1 MIRSNTHAFEILE
14 SPQPLIPYEAIRYL
28 YDQEPSEDIRTKVYY
43 WIENAY
49 NDALFPDTDELVTEA
64 PVWFGIIAENY
75 IEEDLIDPVID
86 LFTKVDDDWDLLNE
100 QGVVLIHK
108 LCENL
113 GDLAVEKFLNKI
125 LQQISIQSKL
135 PYLYLFECFKYVNP
149 DKFSNQVLALL
160 ETRSYWMTAL
170 LGMLPD
176 IQFSQK
182 LHSDLLE
189 KLMEKLSLIRL
200 EYETMDDYDHIDA
213 DILTE
218 INDCQNA
225 LSTADY
231 PNNLDDSYSRDEWE
245 THYRRF
251 ERQRL
256 NFINK
261 EERQAPTPVSIP
273 KKISRNA
280 PCPCGSGKK
289 YKRCCL

>member
-135 PYLYLFECFKYVNP
+135 PYL
-149 DKFSNQVLALL
+149 
-160 ETRSYWMTAL
+160 
-170 LGMLPD
+170 
-176 IQFSQK
+176 
-182 LHSDLLE
+182 
-189 KLMEKLSLIRL
+189 SLI
-200 EYETMDDYDHIDA
+200 HI
-213 DILTE
+213 
-218 INDCQNA
+218 
-225 LSTADY
+225 
-231 PNNLDDSYSRDEWE
+231 
-245 THYRRF
+245 
-251 ERQRL
+251 
-256 NFINK
+256 
-261 EERQAPTPVSIP
+261 
-273 KKISRNA
+273 
-280 PCPCGSGKK
+280 
-289 YKRCCL
+289 